1 MNSNQKRS
9 ISFILLVLLFGV
21 IAGSILSQFIGVFFP
36 DGVVKDF
43 FLTSNSI
50 GWGINPN
57 NWIDL
62 FVIRIKT
69 GFFVDISVVSILGM
83 GISWYFLRYF
93 K

>member
-1 MNSNQKRS
+1 MKSDQKRS

-21 IAGSILSQFIGVFFP
+21 IAGSIFSQFIGAFFP

-43 FLTSNSI
+43 FLNSHSI

-69 GFFVDISVVSILGM
+69 GFFVDISVISILGM

>member
-1 MNSNQKRS
+1 MESNQKRS
-9 ISFILLVLLFGV
+9 ISFIFLVILFGV
-21 IAGSILSQFIGVFFP
+21 ITGSILSQFIGAFFP
-36 DGVVKDF
+36 EGVVKAF

-69 GFFVDISVVSILGM
+69 GFFVDISVISILGM

>member
-1 MNSNQKRS
+1 MKTSQKRS
-9 ISFILLVLLFGV
+9 IGFIFLVLFFGV
-21 IAGSILSQFIGVFFP
+21 ICGSILSQFIGAFFP
-36 DGVVKDF
+36 EGVVKDF

-69 GFFVDISVVSILGM
+69 GIFVDISVVSILGI
-83 GISWYFLRYF
+83 GIAWYFLRYL

>member
-1 MNSNQKRS
+1 MKANQKRS
-9 ISFILLVLLFGV
+9 IGFIFLILFFGV
-21 IAGSILSQFIGVFFP
+21 ICGSILTQFIGAFLP
-36 DGVVKDF
+36 DGVVKDY
-43 FLTSNSI
+43 FLTSHSI

-69 GFFVDISVVSILGM
+69 GFFVDISVVSLLGL
-83 GISWYFLRYF
+83 GIAWYFLRYF

>member
-1 MNSNQKRS
+1 MKSNQKRS
-9 ISFILLVLLFGV
+9 IGFIFLILFFGV
-21 IAGSILSQFIGVFFP
+21 VAGSILSQFIGAFFP

>member
-1 MNSNQKRS
+1 MESNQKRS
-9 ISFILLVLLFGV
+9 ISFIFLVLLFGV
-21 IAGSILSQFIGVFFP
+21 IAGSILSQFIGTFLP

-69 GFFVDISVVSILGM
+69 GFFVDVSVVSILGM

>member
-1 MNSNQKRS
+1 MKSNKKRS
-9 ISFILLVLLFGV
+9 ISFIFLVLLFGV
-21 IAGSILSQFIGVFFP
+21 IAGSIFSQFIGAFFP
-36 DGVVKDF
+36 EGVVKDF
-43 FLTSNSI
+43 FLISNSI

-69 GFFVDISVVSILGM
+69 GFFIDISVVSILGM
-83 GISWYFLRYF
+83 GISWYYLRYF

>member
-9 ISFILLVLLFGV
+9 ISFIFLILFFGV
-21 IAGSILSQFIGVFFP
+21 ITGSILSQFITVVLP
-36 DGVVKDF
+36 LGVVKDF
-43 FLTSNSI
+43 FLTSKTI

-69 GFFVDISVVSILGM
+69 GFFVDISVISILGM
-83 GISWYFLRYF
+83 GITWYFLRYF